1 VRFETTVSH
10 DSQTRQ
16 AAVRARRQLPR
27 RVCDASTRQNRVGA
41 ETAGRGARSAAATA
55 RVCAAKPHACVDPST
70 GMLRPGGRD
79 AAGSP
84 SSLDRG
90 LRSRGARVAVRHA
103 TRARQIC
110 VSCRAARPSA
120 PEQPSRVPPRDALTQ
135 RARTSLA
142 RRAHKAC
149 ADSEAIHFCDRPG
162 SAILDWSGHAIG
174 PKGVRRL
181 GDHSPV

>member
-1 VRFETTVSH
+1 MLPVRPPASIGASGPAARVSLFGM
-10 DSQTRQ
+10 RLE
-16 AAVRARRQLPR
+16 RARFALVAEPRAPR
-27 RVCDASTRQNRVGA
+27 R
-41 ETAGRGARSAAATA
+41 
-55 RVCAAKPHACVDPST
+55 
-70 GMLRPGGRD
+70 LGGRLE
-79 AAGSP
+79 S
-84 SSLDRG
+84 
-90 LRSRGARVAVRHA
+90 
-103 TRARQIC
+103 
-110 VSCRAARPSA
+110 
-120 PEQPSRVPPRDALTQ
+120 PPRDALTQ